1 MQKRYERLGL
11 RFWRRVVAGTL
22 LVFVAIAGVIWM
34 VLKKPAFPRFT
45 VVAVGD
51 PVVVWSWDRSTNRA
65 VRIAIPAATVIDAV
79 GGYGKYSL
87 EALWRLGGIEKR
99 GGTILAQSLQE
110 ALGLPIDGYISPNRP
125 EISVAADTSF
135 VPKPLQVSRLPFI
148 LFDYRTNIPFVT
160 LIRLSLAASRLRP
173 DSVTSITMAKDNAL
187 VEEQLPDGTVAE
199 TPDAGRLDVLFGT
212 TFEDARVRGEGL
224 SVSVYNTT
232 DMVSLGSRV
241 GKLLGRIGVFVVRVG
256 NDTSTVDQCRI
267 RGGKKALAST
277 TAAVITGI
285 LGCGQEEGTPE
296 VADLEVRVGT
306 AYQARFLPAPQR

>member
-1 MQKRYERLGL
+1 MHKRYERLGQ
-11 RFWRRVVAGTL
+11 RFGRWVAVGML
-22 LVFVAIAGVIWM
+22 AVLSAFALM
-34 VLKKPAFPRFT
+34 VWTALKKPAFPRLT

-125 EISVAADTSF
+125 ETSVAADTSL
-135 VPKPLQVSRLPFI
+135 VPKPLQISGLPFVM
-148 LFDYRTNIPFVT
+148 FDYRTNISFVT
-160 LIRLSLAASRLRP
+160 LIRLSLAANRLRP
-173 DSVTSITMAKDNAL
+173 DSVTSINMTKDNAL
-187 VEEQLPDGTVAE
+187 VEEQLPDGTVAQ
-199 TPDAGRLDVLFGT
+199 TPDAGRLDMLLGT
-212 TFEDARVRGEGL
+212 MFEDARVRGEGL

-232 DMVSLGSRV
+232 EMVSLGSRV

-256 NDTSTVDQCRI
+256 NDTSTVDQCSL
-267 RGGKKALAST
+267 RGGKKALASA

-306 AYQARFLPAPQR
+306 AYQARFLPTPQR